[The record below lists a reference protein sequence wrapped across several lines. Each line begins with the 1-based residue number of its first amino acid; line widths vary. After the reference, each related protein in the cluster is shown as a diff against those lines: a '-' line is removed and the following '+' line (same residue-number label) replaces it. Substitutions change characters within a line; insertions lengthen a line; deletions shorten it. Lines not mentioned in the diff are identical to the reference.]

1 LADFAKC
8 GWRIFPNPPA
18 KFAISSIFG
27 GFPRLARPLNKEWH
41 ELADQKWRAKRKG
54 RIQMSGQSKIMST
67 LIAAIASLLV
77 SSVAVGAAVGPAHVA
92 ADSVEASIYA

>member
-8 GWRIFPNPPA
+8 GWRIFPNRPGKYA
-18 KFAISSIFG
+18 VHKVFG
-27 GFPRLARPLNKEWH
+27 GFLRLARPLNKGRRGI
-41 ELADQKWRAKRKG
+41 ADQKWRAERKG

-92 ADSVEASIYA
+92 ANSVEASIYA